1 MGPMVVKISE
11 GPLFGS
17 ISGLVTVA
25 LVGGQAVG
33 PLVGGQA
40 VGPLV
45 GGGRDRDAFAGSILL
60 ASTGGIWNAAS
71 RTVRLVPGRTRH

>member
-11 GPLFGS
+11 GPHFGS
-17 ISGLVTVA
+17 ILGLVTVA

-33 PLVGGQA
+33 PLA
-40 VGPLV
+40 